1 MSASSMASSLPRITR
16 RMAPCNW
23 EIREEVAVVMVMA
36 ALSLTRPRAFA
47 TNDVHKRS
55 ASAAHLVMLPGPWA
69 ISSVVRAPASHAGG
83 QRFKSFIAHHQAFS
97 FCPKCARQRNQS
109 WADVLKQCRV
119 FFAQTIA
126 LEVAGSSV
134 GRVDLSLAS

>member
-97 FCPKCARQRNQS
+97 FCPKCAQQRV
-109 WADVLKQCRV
+109 ADDAENGGIVG
-119 FFAQTIA
+119 FGAP
-126 LEVAGSSV
+126 AGEDNFGGTSA
-134 GRVDLSLAS
+134 D